1 MTLLRSSL
9 VALTLAVGA
18 AHANAGG
25 ATDAA
30 LATVNVYDGS
40 RIVVDCRDQHLPS
53 LRSVATLLETNNSG
67 AVFGAR
73 ERLLHTAHRECARGH
88 ASVVFVRD
96 ASSNPPA
103 LAMVDLPSR

>member
-18 AHANAGG
+18 ANANAGG
-25 ATDAA
+25 ATEAA
-30 LATVNVYDGS
+30 LATVNVYDS
-40 RIVVDCRDQHLPS
+40 PRIVVDCRDEHLPS
-53 LRSVATLLETNNSG
+53 LRAVAALLETNNSG
-67 AVFGAR
+67 AVFGER
-73 ERLLHTAHRECARGH
+73 EHLVHIAHRECARGH

-103 LAMVDLPSR
+103 LAMADLPSR